1 MQSLNSGTGNNESI
15 DSMDHLDARAIVAT
29 NESDVASLDVERHG
43 EDSAAACHD
52 DPAQQD
58 NGDEVNDSAS
68 DWRSISSTPSGVW
81 ASFSRRV
88 YQEAM
93 SIGSIS
99 FADSVRSRA
108 PDGTIRHSRVFS
120 SQALREATT
129 LTRRN
134 NHQQSLDPQNL
145 PALDEATPHSSRSAS
160 ARPSDSSSRVEW
172 VEGPGSSHP
181 PPNHRGSIN
190 GWHQIDQYVPQPDID
205 FVAEA
210 TLVVED
216 TEVQDSQTNI
226 SSHGD
231 DTFVQMDRAYDRL
244 DGVRRSDAQGSIGVR
259 AERLMSGRLVD
270 AHSISNEVFL

>member
-15 DSMDHLDARAIVAT
+15 ASTDHMVARMSA
-29 NESDVASLDVERHG
+29 NNGSDIASLDVERHG
-43 EDSAAACHD
+43 EASAAACQD

-58 NGDEVNDSAS
+58 DDEANDSAS
-68 DWRSISSTPSGVW
+68 GWRSISSTPSGVW
-81 ASFSRRV
+81 ANFSRRV
-88 YQEAM
+88 YEEAM

-99 FADSVRSRA
+99 FANSVRSRA

-120 SQALREATT
+120 SQARREATT
-129 LTRRN
+129 TRRD

-145 PALDEATPHSSRSAS
+145 PALDEATPHSSRSTS

-172 VEGPGSSHP
+172 VEGPGRSHA

-216 TEVQDSQTNI
+216 TEVQDSQTHI
-226 SSHGD
+226 SSHGEIP
-231 DTFVQMDRAYDRL
+231 L
-244 DGVRRSDAQGSIGVR
+244 SK
-259 AERLMSGRLVD
+259 
-270 AHSISNEVFL
+270 